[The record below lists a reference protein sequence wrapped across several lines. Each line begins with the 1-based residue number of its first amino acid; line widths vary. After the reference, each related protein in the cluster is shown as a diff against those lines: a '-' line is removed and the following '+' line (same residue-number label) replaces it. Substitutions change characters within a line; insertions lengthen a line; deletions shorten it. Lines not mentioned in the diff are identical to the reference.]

1 MKNNEIN
8 KYITKIRNNLE
19 NIYNAFYL
27 WKSLRNA
34 EYNIIYNKYKYF
46 WGIVIVS
53 VQQKWLLGIPKLF
66 EESRKGSREVIS
78 IPFLLKF
85 IPEGKDKEEIK
96 KEIDKQK
103 SILKNIKIWR
113 NKILAHQDKIVVDDI
128 KAFYKEY
135 PVKGKQVELL
145 LSSIEKIIGRIN
157 AATNKMPIIYC
168 YSRFREES
176 KQDLDEIV
184 STLMKDEERGKQR
197 GKGSIIKKSIL

>member
-8 KYITKIRNNLE
+8 IYITKIRNNLE

-27 WKSLRNA
+27 WKSLQNA
-34 EYNIIYNKYKYF
+34 EYNIVYNKYRYF

-113 NKILAHQDKIVVDDI
+113 NKILAHQDKIVADDI
-128 KAFYKEY
+128 KEFYIKF
-135 PVKGKQVELL
+135 PIKGKQVEIL

-157 AATNKMPIIYC
+157 SATNKSPIIYSYC
-168 YSRFREES
+168 RFKKES
-176 KQDLDEIV
+176 KQNLDEIV
-184 STLMKDEERGKQR
+184 SALMKDV
-197 GKGSIIKKSIL
+197 

>member
-1 MKNNEIN
+1 
-8 KYITKIRNNLE
+8 
-19 NIYNAFYL
+19 
-27 WKSLRNA
+27 
-34 EYNIIYNKYKYF
+34 
-46 WGIVIVS
+46 

-128 KAFYKEY
+128 KEFYKKF
-135 PVKGKQVELL
+135 PIKGKQVEIHQ
-145 LSSIEKIIGRIN
+145 SFIVTAVSKKRASKI
-157 AATNKMPIIYC
+157 
-168 YSRFREES
+168 
-176 KQDLDEIV
+176 
-184 STLMKDEERGKQR
+184 
-197 GKGSIIKKSIL
+197 